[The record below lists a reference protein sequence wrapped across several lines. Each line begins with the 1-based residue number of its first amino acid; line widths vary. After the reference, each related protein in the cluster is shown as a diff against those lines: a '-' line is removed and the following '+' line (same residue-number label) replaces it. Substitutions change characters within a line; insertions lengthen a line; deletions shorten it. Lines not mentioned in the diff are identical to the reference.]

1 MTTYVW
7 LQCRVLDRAIVKLQT
22 RFVFSKQKTKS
33 KTDYITVTSSIIIAL
48 HFDLCSARILFLLR
62 ERERSEGEVKHEER
76 NRLKE
81 PNAEKITSVAEGRSK

>member
-48 HFDLCSARILFLLR
+48 HFDLCSARIWFLL
-62 ERERSEGEVKHEER
+62 RERSEGEVKHEER

-81 PNAEKITSVAEGRSK
+81 PNAEKIKSVAEGRSK